1 MARQTAN
8 ARNYPRVARI
18 NELLREIIAEEIEN
32 LDDDRIPF
40 IAVTGIVAEADL
52 RHALVYID
60 TLDESLDA
68 EVLEA
73 LEEAR
78 WRLQKAIG
86 RQSRVKHTPVLSF
99 AIDPA
104 VRQGERIDRMVR
116 DNPIV
121 ERADAEEQLARE
133 LAEQEAAE
141 ARRAAH
147 D

>member
-1 MARQTAN
+1 MARQTPN
-8 ARNYPRVARI
+8 ARNYPRTARI

-73 LEEAR
+73 LEDAR

-86 RQSRVKHTPVLSF
+86 RQSRVKHTPVLTF

-104 VRQGERIDRMVR
+104 VRQGELIDKMVR
-116 DNPIV
+116 ENPIV
-121 ERADAEEQLARE
+121 ERADAAEQAALEAAA
-133 LAEQEAAE
+133 LQEAAE
-141 ARRAAH
+141 RRAAG
-147 D
+147 

>member
-1 MARQTAN
+1 MARQTPN
-8 ARNYPRVARI
+8 ARNYPRTARI

-60 TLDESLDA
+60 TLDESLDV

-73 LEEAR
+73 LEDAR

-86 RQSRVKHTPVLSF
+86 RQSRVKHTPVLTF

-104 VRQGERIDRMVR
+104 VRQGELIDKMVR
-116 DNPIV
+116 ENPIV
-121 ERADAEEQLARE
+121 ERADAAEQAALEAAA
-133 LAEQEAAE
+133 LQEAAE
-141 ARRAAH
+141 RRAAG
-147 D
+147 